1 MPAAPPAVST
11 ADHERLLRLGERL
24 REARKRQN
32 VSATAAA
39 EAAGLSRGTLHRI
52 ERGEASV
59 TIGAWAALASA
70 LGVGLDLVGDEP
82 PAASV
87 AQLPEVIPL
96 DQYPQL
102 RQLAWQLE
110 GVTQLTPREALGL
123 YERNWRHV
131 DRASLSANERAL
143 IEALSRALGGGRLL
157 V

>member
-1 MPAAPPAVST
+1 MPAAPPAASA
-11 ADHERLLRLGERL
+11 ADQERLLRLGERL

-52 ERGEASV
+52 ERGEPSV

-70 LGVGLDLVGDEP
+70 LGVGLDLVGDAP
-82 PAASV
+82 PTAQVAA
-87 AQLPEVIPL
+87 LPEVIRL
-96 DQYPQL
+96 DEYPQL

-110 GVTQLTPREALGL
+110 GVTQLTPREALDL

-131 DRASLSANERAL
+131 DRAGLSQKETDL
-143 IEALSRALGGGRLL
+143 IEALSRTLGGGRLL